1 MSNKRSSDYSY
12 DPYSKRRRQMV
23 RFRPRS
29 FARYSSAGSS
39 SVGSNFISPRGVVR
53 TGNVKIRVNQIELK
67 NIDVLTN
74 ADATATATIALIN
87 PCAQGTTS
95 ITRLGRSILMKGIQM
110 KALFKREDPT
120 TNSVQS
126 VRFAIFYDKQVNG
139 VAPAITDFFTSAVGS
154 APTWLR
160 NLNTTDRFYCLLDK
174 VINLDGAGGITIQ
187 TEELY
192 RKLNLPVHF
201 KDTTAGDVTDLVTGA
216 LWLVYAGNT
225 AAGADDID
233 VEIQTRIRFSDC

>member
-1 MSNKRSSDYSY
+1 M
-12 DPYSKRRRQMV
+12 
-23 RFRPRS
+23 
-29 FARYSSAGSS
+29 
-39 SVGSNFISPRGVVR
+39 
-53 TGNVKIRVNQIELK
+53 KINQVELK

-74 ADATATATIALIN
+74 ADATTTATIALIN
-87 PCAQGTTS
+87 PCAQGTTG
-95 ITRLGRSILMKGIQM
+95 ITRLGRSILMKGVQL
-110 KALFKREDPT
+110 KGLFKREDVTAT
-120 TNSVQS
+120 TVQS
-126 VRFAIFYDKQVNG
+126 VRFAIFYDKQTNG
-139 VAPAITDFFTSAVGS
+139 AAPVIGDFFVSGTGS

-201 KDTTAGDVTDLVTGA
+201 KDSSAGDVTDIITGA

-225 AAGADDID
+225 AAGTDDMD